1 MLQNTKA
8 DLIKKKSMN
17 FEKKTPN
24 NSINFPQQFIAFK
37 FKNALIPK

>member
-8 DLIKKKSMN
+8 DLIKKN
-17 FEKKTPN
+17 QWTLKKKNPN